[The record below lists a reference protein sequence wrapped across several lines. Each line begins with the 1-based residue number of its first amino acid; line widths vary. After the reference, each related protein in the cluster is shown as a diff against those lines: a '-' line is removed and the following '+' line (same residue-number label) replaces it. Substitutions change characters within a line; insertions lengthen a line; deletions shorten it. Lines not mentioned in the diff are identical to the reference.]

1 MRNPGEL
8 VAILAPM
15 LLGAAVIYFIFVLPT
30 QLRGRERSRLYDL
43 LKHGY
48 DKGQPVPSE
57 LIRELMRKPM
67 PTRERDIRWG
77 ALILSLAVGLALF
90 GATMVTLWQIGVF
103 EQTNTWTDDHGVS
116 RTVPDYDERNT
127 GLMFLMLAIMPACVG
142 FTFLMLGLTKRRD
155 DT

>member
-1 MRNPGEL
+1 MPIEAFLLL
-8 VAILAPM
+8 V
-15 LLGAAVIYFIFVLPT
+15 LLGGGALYLVFVLPA
-30 QLRGRERSRLYDL
+30 QLRGRERARLYEL

-48 DKGQPVPSE
+48 DKGLPVPPD

-77 ALILSLAVGLALF
+77 ALILSLAAGVALF
-90 GATMVTLWQIGVF
+90 GVAMVILWQTGVF
-103 EQTNTWTDDHGVS
+103 EQTNTWTDRQGVS
-116 RTVPDYDERNT
+116 HTEPDYDERNT
-127 GLMFLMLAIMPACVG
+127 GLIFMMIAIMPACIG

>member
-1 MRNPGEL
+1 MPIEAFLLL
-8 VAILAPM
+8 V
-15 LLGAAVIYFIFVLPT
+15 LLGGGALYLVFVLPA
-30 QLRGRERSRLYDL
+30 QLRGRERTRLYDL

-48 DKGQPVPSE
+48 DKGQPVPSD

-77 ALILSLAVGLALF
+77 ALILSLAVGVALF
-90 GATMVTLWQIGVF
+90 GLSMVILWQIGVF
-103 EQTNTWTDDHGVS
+103 EQTNTWTDRQGVIH
-116 RTVPDYDERNT
+116 TEPDYDERNM
-127 GLMFLMLAIMPACVG
+127 GLTFMMVAIMPACIG

>member
-1 MRNPGEL
+1 MPIEAFLLL
-8 VAILAPM
+8 V
-15 LLGAAVIYFIFVLPT
+15 LLGGGVLYLVFVLPT
-30 QLRGRERSRLYDL
+30 QLRGRERQRLYDL

-48 DKGQPVPSE
+48 DKNQPVPPD

-77 ALILSLAVGLALF
+77 ALILSLAVGVALY
-90 GATMVTLWQIGVF
+90 GVAMVTLWEIGVF
-103 EQTNTWTDDHGVS
+103 DKTDYYIDDRGVGH
-116 RTVPDYDERNT
+116 TVADLDERNT
-127 GLMFLMLAIMPACVG
+127 GLAFILMAIMPACIG

>member
-1 MRNPGEL
+1 MFWNTFPSFLLFVLL
-8 VAILAPM
+8 VAVSLY
-15 LLGAAVIYFIFVLPT
+15 LVVVLPI
-30 QLRGRERSRLYDL
+30 QLRGRERARLYDL

-48 DKGQPVPSE
+48 DKNQSVPPD

-77 ALILSLAVGLALF
+77 ALILSLAVGVALF
-90 GATMVTLWQIGVF
+90 GLGMVILWQIGVF
-103 EQTNTWTDDHGVS
+103 DQTDTWTDHNGVS
-116 RTVPDYDERNT
+116 HTEPDYDERNT
-127 GLMFLMLAIMPACVG
+127 GLTFMMIAIMPACIG

>member
-1 MRNPGEL
+1 MESFLLFLFFVFLAGVALYL
-8 VAILAPM
+8 V
-15 LLGAAVIYFIFVLPT
+15 FVAPT
-30 QLRGRERSRLYDL
+30 QLRGRERARLYDL

-48 DKGQPVPSE
+48 DKGQPVPAD

-77 ALILSLAVGLALF
+77 ALILSLAVGVALF
-90 GATMVTLWQIGVF
+90 GLGMVILWQIGVF
-103 EQTNTWTDDHGVS
+103 EQTNTYTDRQGV
-116 RTVPDYDERNT
+116 THTEPDYDERNM
-127 GLMFLMLAIMPACVG
+127 GLTFMMVAIMPACIG